1 MVHDFVDGAVS
12 GEAGLAALSP
22 ADGCKAFSIASF
34 FDILYSSQNS
44 CQNFFYFL
52 LVKNGCRGGKG
63 IKKRTLKVHPQGLE
77 SEGAFAR
84 IALF

>member
-22 ADGCKAFSIASF
+22 ADGCKVFSIASF

-44 CQNFFYFL
+44 CKNFGSCML
-52 LVKNGCRGGKG
+52 KMAAEVEREL
-63 IKKRTLKVHPQGLE
+63 KKER
-77 SEGAFAR
+77 
-84 IALF
+84 

>member
-44 CQNFFYFL
+44 CKNFGSFH
-52 LVKNGCRGGKG
+52 VKNGCRGGKG

>member
-34 FDILYSSQNS
+34 LT
-44 CQNFFYFL
+44 YFIRVKIRAKS
-52 LVKNGCRGGKG
+52 LVLAC
-63 IKKRTLKVHPQGLE
+63 
-77 SEGAFAR
+77 
-84 IALF
+84 